1 MIAEEPGGRS
11 SPTFLSSS
19 SLKPLSR
26 ILPQTPPPAPPMTAP
41 AMMLGGKIRP
51 TRPPATTPRLAH
63 CLPFGSLVSL
73 NVTLPSVSCTTTAAS
88 TSLMEPPLSMFFSW
102 LSDSVASYSL
112 PNVATTTTR
121 VLLSSVMSTTSAG
134 PGDRRRRCRGAA
146 SSAKDELAGQGG
158 AQDRDVEVWPAVTR
172 GRRQGGLRPV
182 RKHRASLHI
191 TLVLALVAGLLSAIG
206 ASAAGTASALVARGS
221 AKQVYA
227 TGLAPKAKVALL
239 DRHGHRV
246 APKNADP

>member
-158 AQDRDVEVWPAVTR
+158 AQDRDVEVWPDRKSTRLNSSHANISYAVFCLKKKKKINTR
-172 GRRQGGLRPV
+172 SV
-182 RKHRASLHI
+182 HFE
-191 TLVLALVAGLLSAIG
+191 TLLNSQDLGIG
-206 ASAAGTASALVARGS
+206 AVVEGLVINKDGI
-221 AKQVYA
+221 QE
-227 TGLAPKAKVALL
+227 LAIYSMTTSIRLT
-239 DRHGHRV
+239 
-246 APKNADP
+246 NW